1 MIDLRQ
7 LHALRAVQREGSV
20 TRAAR
25 ALGWSQ
31 PTVDYHVRNL
41 ERLIGAPVLARSK
54 RGSTLTPVGVLV
66 LDRGEEILT
75 LTDRALRDARDL
87 AQMGRARLRFGT
99 FPTAAAKLLPSIVSQ
114 VADLGIEIDA
124 RLLEVGPLVASV
136 NDRSLDAALIY
147 SVPGYEPPLRPDIVT
162 TEVLRDP
169 LMLAL
174 PEDHPLAARPTV
186 DRDLLMTLHRER
198 WLLGTSTD
206 DPMDAVL
213 VDAFAAEG
221 HTLEVA
227 IRTDDFQVM
236 LGMIAAG
243 MVIGL
248 VAKLAASPLHSGV
261 VLRPIDDPAFARSVL
276 LAAPRAGGGTGAGGV
291 GAGGAG
297 VGAGSGGTR
306 DSAAGVRGGSPGD
319 QPSTAVRQLAGAIRH
334 AVALSEHPAAG

>member
-7 LHALRAVQREGSV
+7 LQALRAVHREGSV
-20 TRAAR
+20 TQAGRSLA
-25 ALGWSQ
+25 WSQ
-31 PTVDYHVRNL
+31 PTVDYHLRNL
-41 ERLIGAPVLARSK
+41 ERLIGSPVIARSK

-87 AQMGRARLRFGT
+87 AQMGRARLSFGT
-99 FPTAAAKLLPSIVSQ
+99 FPTAAAKLLPSIVAQ

-124 RLLEVGPLVASV
+124 TLLEVGPLVSAV
-136 NDRSLDAALIY
+136 NARTLDAALLY
-147 SVPGYEPPLRPDIVT
+147 SVPGYEAPLRPEIIT

-174 PEDHPLAARPTV
+174 PEEHPLAARATI
-186 DRDLLMTLHRER
+186 DRESLMSLRGER
-198 WLLGTSTD
+198 WLLGTSLD
-206 DPMDAVL
+206 DPMDTVL

-221 HTLEVA
+221 HELEVA

-248 VAKLAASPLHSGV
+248 VAKLAAGPLHPGV
-261 VLRPIDDPAFARSVL
+261 VLRPIDDPGFARSVL
-276 LAAPRAGGGTGAGGV
+276 LAAPREGA
-291 GAGGAG
+291 
-297 VGAGSGGTR
+297 S
-306 DSAAGVRGGSPGD
+306 D
-319 QPSTAVRQLAGAIRH
+319 QPTTAVRQLAQAIRH